1 MKSATELAPRATNF
15 ATKKNTSHCNQPL
28 GVPRLPT
35 SVKEIWLEA
44 FRGPEIYRLNLDREQ
59 NTTVIR
65 LETQPR
71 RLQFQRHPAEM
82 FSTMAHHNPLP
93 KQTQAKSFLDTVM
106 TTTHS
111 QDMNHQLANPL
122 ETSTQTLTFQTVPHQ
137 LTHTS
142 AAWLQAYPAI
152 QNEMCK
158 GKERDWIFIWRPSHA
173 TFTAHSIFKSTNR
186 HSSQRAVLA
195 RARVFFLA
203 VIVVALLAHQISFMS
218 FIGGTMTCCLAF
230 PLTRCYMRFLRNTLM
245 SRRHISL
252 VQGCQDD
259 PCCTTA
265 WKVNGNEFLKSISR
279 KWNVHAGRFRR
290 MNSIEMIMVEIGN
303 PTNNSILQ
311 NFEVKAIFIL
321 IHPPGSIEYSGYN
334 PFLKAAFEDK
344 VTADSPCS
352 SILWL
357 YFNLP

>member
-28 GVPRLPT
+28 GVPCLPT
-35 SVKEIWLEA
+35 SVKEIWLET

-93 KQTQAKSFLDTVM
+93 KQTQAKSFLDAVM

-142 AAWLQAYPAI
+142 AAWPQAYPAI
-152 QNEMCK
+152 QNEICK
-158 GKERDWIFIWRPSHA
+158 GKKRD
-173 TFTAHSIFKSTNR
+173 
-186 HSSQRAVLA
+186 
-195 RARVFFLA
+195 
-203 VIVVALLAHQISFMS
+203 
-218 FIGGTMTCCLAF
+218 
-230 PLTRCYMRFLRNTLM
+230 
-245 SRRHISL
+245 
-252 VQGCQDD
+252 
-259 PCCTTA
+259 
-265 WKVNGNEFLKSISR
+265 
-279 KWNVHAGRFRR
+279 
-290 MNSIEMIMVEIGN
+290 
-303 PTNNSILQ
+303 
-311 NFEVKAIFIL
+311 
-321 IHPPGSIEYSGYN
+321 
-334 PFLKAAFEDK
+334 
-344 VTADSPCS
+344 
-352 SILWL
+352 
-357 YFNLP
+357 